1 MPALRAGIVLCVLI
15 SLVIHA
21 AILMLAELGA
31 PSRFKVHVPATVI
44 RLSLLA
50 AGDGPSAGPERP
62 GDAAAR
68 GTRAFAVAGPSAKTN
83 TGGSA
88 AVKESEQS
96 QNGHRDAA
104 QVAKDA
110 GAAPPG
116 TPDSIAQGGVPAGF
130 ADYIPR
136 KYLSAGP
143 EPLTPVE
150 IQAPFTLSDK
160 PHVTVVL
167 DLFIDEY
174 GKVQK
179 ISVDAADVQQPYIDA
194 ATQAFENAR
203 FKPGTLNGMA
213 VRSVIKIAVE
223 FEPL

>member
-1 MPALRAGIVLCVLI
+1 LCVLA
-15 SLVIHA
+15 SLAIHA

-31 PSRFKVHVPATVI
+31 PSRFKVYVPATAI
-44 RLSLLA
+44 RLSLLP
-50 AGDGPSAGPERP
+50 AGDGPSAGSDRP

-68 GTRAFAVAGPSAKTN
+68 GAKASAVVGPSAKTN
-83 TGGSA
+83 AGGSA
-88 AVKESEQS
+88 AVKESERD

-104 QVAKDA
+104 QAAKDA

-116 TPDSIAQGGVPAGF
+116 TPDSIAQGGAAAGF

-150 IQAPFTLSDK
+150 IQAPFIPSDK

-179 ISVDAADVQQPYIDA
+179 ISVDAAEVQQPYIDA

-213 VRSVIKIAVE
+213 VRSVIRIAVE